1 MTEQNIVSEL
11 ASFTEAGEHTKFQ
24 LLQNWQEYRFTRK
37 VRYSLVVLTKS
48 LLTSA
53 NKQLHNYCVDVVE
66 GTTKVFNLIAYVSTI
81 RILNFYLEELRIV
94 EDMLDEYETYLLA
107 GNWLDFVLGLQR
119 TPDKLR
125 DYRGD

>member
-48 LLTSA
+48 LLASA
-53 NKQLHNYCVDVVE
+53 NKQLRNYCKAVVDE
-66 GTTKVFNLIAYVSTI
+66 TANVFNLIAYMSTI
-81 RILNFYLEELRIV
+81 RILNFYLEELKIV
-94 EDMLDEYETYLLA
+94 EDMLDEYEIYLLA
-107 GNWLDFVLGLQR
+107 GNWLDFILGLQR
-119 TPDKLR
+119 PLDKLR
-125 DYRGD
+125 DYRED